1 MDASKEIV
9 LTPEGKQKLEDELKW
24 REGEERERITEAIK
38 VARDFG
44 DLSENSEYDDAKDEQ
59 ATNENRIS
67 VLRQQLANCVVVDA
81 PRKGGRISIGHQV
94 TVVDAKGERG
104 DDHHEK
110 GKERELTLVGTAEA
124 DPKNGKISN
133 ESPMGKALMDHKKG
147 DEVSFM
153 SPSGKMLTY
162 TVLKVESR

>member
-59 ATNENRIS
+59 AANENRIS

-81 PRKGGRISIGHQV
+81 PRKGGRISIGHLV
-94 TVVDAKGERG
+94 TVVDAKG
-104 DDHHEK
+104 
-110 GKERELTLVGTAEA
+110 KEREFMLVGTAEA

-133 ESPMGKALMDHKKG
+133 ESPMGKALLDHKKG
-147 DEVSFM
+147 DEVSFL

>member
-59 ATNENRIS
+59 ATN
-67 VLRQQLANCVVVDA
+67 
-81 PRKGGRISIGHQV
+81 
-94 TVVDAKGERG
+94 
-104 DDHHEK
+104 
-110 GKERELTLVGTAEA
+110 
-124 DPKNGKISN
+124 
-133 ESPMGKALMDHKKG
+133 
-147 DEVSFM
+147 
-153 SPSGKMLTY
+153 
-162 TVLKVESR
+162 

>member
-1 MDASKEIV
+1 MDASKETV

-59 ATNENRIS
+59 AANENRIS
-67 VLRQQLANCVVVDA
+67 VLRQQLANCVVVDT
-81 PRKGGRISIGHQV
+81 PRKGGRISIGHVV
-94 TVVDAKGERG
+94 TVVDAN
-104 DDHHEK
+104 
-110 GKERELTLVGTAEA
+110 GKQREFTIVGTAEA
-124 DPKNGKISN
+124 DPKAGKISN

-147 DEVSFM
+147 DEVSFL
-153 SPSGKMLTY
+153 SPSGKTLRY
-162 TVLKVESR
+162 TVLAVDGR

>member
-94 TVVDAKGERG
+94 TVVDAKG
-104 DDHHEK
+104 
-110 GKERELTLVGTAEA
+110 KERDLTLVGTAEA

>member
-59 ATNENRIS
+59 ASNENRIS

-94 TVVDAKGERG
+94 TVVDAKG
-104 DDHHEK
+104 
-110 GKERELTLVGTAEA
+110 KEREFTIVGTAEA

-133 ESPMGKALMDHKKG
+133 ESPMGRALMDHKKG
-147 DEVSFM
+147 DEVSFL
-153 SPSGKMLTY
+153 SPSGKTLFY

>member
-59 ATNENRIS
+59 ASNENRIS

-81 PRKGGRISIGHQV
+81 PCKGGRISIGHQV
-94 TVVDAKGERG
+94 TVADA
-104 DDHHEK
+104 K
-110 GKERELTLVGTAEA
+110 GKEREFTIVGTAEA

-133 ESPMGKALMDHKKG
+133 ESPMGRALMDHKKG
-147 DEVSFM
+147 DEVSFL
-153 SPSGKMLTY
+153 SPSGKTLFY
-162 TVLKVESR
+162 TILKVESR

>member
-9 LTPEGKQKLEDELKW
+9 LTAEGKQKLEDELKW

-59 ATNENRIS
+59 AANENRIS
-67 VLRQQLANCVVVDA
+67 VLRQQLANCIVVEA
-81 PRKGGRISIGHQV
+81 PRKGGRISIGHVV
-94 TVVDAKGERG
+94 TVVDAKG
-104 DDHHEK
+104 
-110 GKERELTLVGTAEA
+110 KEREFVIVGTAEA

-147 DEVSFM
+147 DEVSFL
-153 SPSGKMLTY
+153 SPSGKTLTY

>member
-1 MDASKEIV
+1 MDAPKEIV

-67 VLRQQLANCVVVDA
+67 VLRQQLANCVVVET
-81 PRKGGRISIGHQV
+81 PRKGGRISIGHVV
-94 TVVDAKGERG
+94 TVVDAKG
-104 DDHHEK
+104 
-110 GKERELTLVGTAEA
+110 KEREFVIVGTAEA

-147 DEVSFM
+147 DEVSFL
-153 SPSGKMLTY
+153 SPSGKTLTY

>member
-9 LTPEGKQKLEDELKW
+9 LTAEGKQKLEDELKW

-59 ATNENRIS
+59 AANENRIS
-67 VLRQQLANCVVVDA
+67 VLRQQLANCIVVEP
-81 PRKGGRISIGHQV
+81 PRKGGRISIGHVV
-94 TVVDAKGERG
+94 TVVDAKG
-104 DDHHEK
+104 
-110 GKERELTLVGTAEA
+110 KEREFVIVGTAEA

-147 DEVSFM
+147 DEVSFL
-153 SPSGKMLTY
+153 SPSGKTLTY
-162 TVLKVESR
+162 TVLQVESR

>member
-1 MDASKEIV
+1 MDAPKEIV

-24 REGEERERITEAIK
+24 REGAERERITEAIK

-59 ATNENRIS
+59 AANENRIS
-67 VLRQQLANCVVVDA
+67 VLKQQLANCIVVEA
-81 PRKGGRISIGHQV
+81 PKRGGRISIGHQV
-94 TVVDAKGERG
+94 TVVDAS
-104 DDHHEK
+104 
-110 GKERELTLVGTAEA
+110 GKEREFTIVGTAEA
-124 DPKNGKISN
+124 DPKSGKISN

-147 DEVSFM
+147 DEVSFI
-153 SPSGKMLTY
+153 SPSGKTLIY

>member
-59 ATNENRIS
+59 AANENRIS
-67 VLRQQLANCVVVDA
+67 VLRQQLANCVVVDT
-81 PRKGGRISIGHQV
+81 PRKGGRISIGHVV
-94 TVVDAKGERG
+94 TVVDAN
-104 DDHHEK
+104 
-110 GKERELTLVGTAEA
+110 GKQREFTIVGTAEA
-124 DPKNGKISN
+124 DPKAGKISN

-147 DEVSFM
+147 DEVSFL
-153 SPSGKMLTY
+153 SPSGKTLRY
-162 TVLKVESR
+162 TVLAVDGR

>member
-59 ATNENRIS
+59 AANENRIS
-67 VLRQQLANCVVVDA
+67 VLKQQLANCVVVEA
-81 PRKGGRISIGHQV
+81 PRRGGRIGIGHVV
-94 TVVDAKGERG
+94 TVADKS
-104 DDHHEK
+104 
-110 GKERELTLVGTAEA
+110 GKERVFTLVGTAEA

-147 DEVSFM
+147 DEVSFL
-153 SPSGKMLTY
+153 SPSGKTLSY
-162 TVLKVESR
+162 TVLKVETR